1 MGAGSFPTRRQPL
14 YSAAVSRPPVSAH
27 RRSALRRYRAVG
39 AVLVLLVICA
49 FPAAAG
55 EVRPVAPPT
64 TGPMPGISS
73 LMSVAFGPDGGF
85 AAWRVGFDAIFGV
98 VLDREGQPTGPAR
111 LVLRDALGTIAPT
124 VQFLD
129 GSFELWWLNGYPSHA
144 RIARIDENGHA
155 TGVKTLAVQATP
167 IATNGIV
174 TLALGGVAGAE
185 ALHVVDRS
193 GGIVRSAPLSP
204 PGDAFGVRAV
214 TLADGSFAVVTLG
227 WSGMSLSRLSPSGDA
242 SGGPVVIE
250 ASRGTTGID
259 YRPAHAAVATDGS
272 SLLIVWEGSA
282 YGQLPELKSVVIGR
296 DDALSSWQR
305 HDSHGWKT
313 IASLEAQWTDGEY
326 SVVLSAGQWQGSD
339 TDDLDVYAARF
350 TATGATTSGGFVPVV
365 VRPGLE
371 MPLALR
377 TSGHRHLLY
386 FQQGDYG
393 MNALLGVVLPT
404 TGSLSR
410 PDLAAIDLRISVSAA
425 NQAWPVAAS
434 DGSGWLVAWHEQT
447 ADREELRCV
456 TLSADGTP
464 ATPAVTLTSA
474 FRYLGRPAVA
484 FNGVDYVVAWGAGS
498 SIVAR
503 RVRRDGTIV
512 DATPLAVA
520 TDSLAQGITPTLAG
534 RDGVTLVAW
543 SSGAVH
549 ATLLNADGTTTSSF
563 PVSPPPRN
571 EGQDYISF
579 WSPVVAA
586 GSDGF
591 LVAFT
596 ESRFTD
602 CGFPGCDSS
611 ETARVQ
617 LLTRNGAP
625 RGSMQAFDELP
636 ATSAAAA
643 AGTYLVAFPSSRAAI
658 IEESSASVTRTI
670 EIASGTGVPSKALAA
685 SGEYLV
691 ASDHGVDSILE
702 LRRFAPDGSQR
713 AIQTMDS
720 IALPSAVSASGAL
733 LAIAAPNIDVSPY
746 FGATGIQAQLID
758 TFRPGFPLARR
769 RPARR

>member
-1 MGAGSFPTRRQPL
+1 MSRQPFPAHL
-14 YSAAVSRPPVSAH
+14 RNASR
-27 RRSALRRYRAVG
+27 LQRAVG
-39 AVLVLLVICA
+39 AVVVLLLACA
-49 FPAAAG
+49 FPASAG
-55 EVRPVAPPT
+55 EVRPVAPPAS
-64 TGPMPGISS
+64 GPMAGISS

-98 VLDREGQPTGPAR
+98 ALDRDGQPTGPAR

-124 VQFLD
+124 VQFVD
-129 GSFELWWLNGYPSHA
+129 GSFEVWWLNGYPSLA
-144 RIARIDENGHA
+144 RTARIDANGIA
-155 TGVKTLAVQATP
+155 IGLKTLAVNATP

-174 TLALGGVAGAE
+174 TLALGNVVGAE
-185 ALHVVDRS
+185 ALHVIDRS
-193 GGIVRSAPLSP
+193 GGVVRSTPLSP
-204 PGDAFGVRAV
+204 PGDAFGLRAV

-227 WSGMSLSRLSPSGDA
+227 WSGMSLSRFSPSGDA

-250 ASRGTTGID
+250 ASRGTTAGD
-259 YRPAHAAVATDGS
+259 YRPTHAAAATDGS
-272 SLLIVWEGSA
+272 SVLIVWEGSA

-296 DDALSSWQR
+296 DNSLSPWQQ
-305 HDSHGWKT
+305 HDSHGWKS
-313 IASLEAQWTDGEY
+313 IVSIDAQWADGEY
-326 SVVLSAGQWQGSD
+326 SAVMSAGQWQGSN

-350 TATGATTSGGFVPVV
+350 TATGATTIDGFVPVV

-371 MPLALR
+371 IPLALR
-377 TSGHRHLLY
+377 SSGHRHLLF

-393 MNALLGVVLPT
+393 MNELLGVVLPT

-410 PDLAAIDLRISVSAA
+410 PDLAAIDLRISISAA

-434 DGSGWLVAWHEQT
+434 DGNGWLVAWHEQT
-447 ADREELRCV
+447 ADREEIRCL
-456 TLSADGTP
+456 TLAADGTP

-484 FNGVDYVVAWGAGS
+484 FNGIDYVVAWGAGS

-512 DATPLAVA
+512 DVTPLAVA
-520 TDSLAQGITPTLAG
+520 TDTFAQGITPTLAG

-563 PVSPPPRN
+563 PVSPPPRE
-571 EGQDYISF
+571 EGQDSISF

-596 ESRFTD
+596 ESRLTH
-602 CGFPGCDSS
+602 CGFPPCDSS
-611 ETARVQ
+611 EAARGQ
-617 LLTRNGAP
+617 LLTRNGAA
-625 RGSMQAFDELP
+625 RGPMRAFDELP

-643 AGTYLVAFPSSRAAI
+643 GGTYLAAFPSGRAAI
-658 IEESSASVTRTI
+658 IEESSANVLRTLA
-670 EIASGTGVPSKALAA
+670 IASEPGVPSKALAA

-691 ASDHGVDSILE
+691 ASDHGDGSILE
-702 LRRFAPDGSQR
+702 LQRFAPDGGQR
-713 AIQTMDS
+713 AIQTMDG
-720 IALPSAVSASGAL
+720 IALPSAVSASGVL
-733 LAIAAPNIDVSPY
+733 LAVAARNIDVSPY

-758 TFRPGFPLARR
+758 TFRPGFPPARR
-769 RPARR
+769 RPVRR